1 MKKIKFSVNENIFP
15 LEAVL
20 SACYGFI
27 DNYYVS
33 LDKKGKSFLIF
44 LEPKNE
50 ESLEAK
56 EIEGKFRNE
65 LLHSALRMKIS
76 NNNAEIREYIV
87 SQALYSSLP
96 VSENESWGNQK
107 LDDPLGIAIPWEEKF
122 GENITKDSVK
132 TGKKIKK
139 RKK

>member
-1 MKKIKFSVNENIFP
+1 MKKIKFSVNENIFS

-27 DNYYVS
+27 DNHYVF

-44 LEPKNE
+44 LEPKDKEN
-50 ESLEAK
+50 LEAK

-76 NNNAEIREYIV
+76 NSNAEIREYIV
-87 SQALYSSLP
+87 SQALCSSLP
-96 VSENESWGNQK
+96 ANESEGWNNQK

-122 GENITKDSVK
+122 GENSAKDSVK
-132 TGKKIKK
+132 TGKKSKK

>member
-27 DNYYVS
+27 DNHYVS
-33 LDKKGKSFLIF
+33 LDKKGKNFLIF

-50 ESLEAK
+50 ESLKAK

-65 LLHSALRMKIS
+65 LLHGALRIKIS
-76 NNNAEIREYIV
+76 NSNAEIREYIV
-87 SQALYSSLP
+87 SQALCSSLP
-96 VSENESWGNQK
+96 VDENENWNIQK

-122 GENITKDSVK
+122 GENAARDAVK
-132 TGKKIKK
+132 TGKKSKK

>member
-20 SACYGFI
+20 AACYGFI
-27 DNYYVS
+27 DLFYIY
-33 LDKKGKSFLIF
+33 LDKKGKIF
-44 LEPKNE
+44 QV
-50 ESLEAK
+50 SLESKNNEDFKIK
-56 EIEGKFRNE
+56 EVEGQFRNE
-65 LLHSALRMKIS
+65 LLHSALRVKIS

-96 VSENESWGNQK
+96 ISEGENWNNQK

-122 GENITKDSVK
+122 GENSRKNAPNNN
-132 TGKKIKK
+132 KKNKK